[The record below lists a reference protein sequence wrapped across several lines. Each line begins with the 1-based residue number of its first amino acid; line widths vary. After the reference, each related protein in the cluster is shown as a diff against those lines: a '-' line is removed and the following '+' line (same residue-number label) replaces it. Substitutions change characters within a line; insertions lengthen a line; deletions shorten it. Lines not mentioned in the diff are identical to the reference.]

1 MRRFEFRVMEEYVP
15 YDRNSPLQRSGM
27 SIEGCDMRQPRS
39 SGAQCERARITD
51 ERTRAYDEH
60 IHAGV
65 NVEIKEVN
73 NE

>member
-1 MRRFEFRVMEEYVP
+1 
-15 YDRNSPLQRSGM
+15 M
-27 SIEGCDMRQPRS
+27 SIEWCDMRQPRS